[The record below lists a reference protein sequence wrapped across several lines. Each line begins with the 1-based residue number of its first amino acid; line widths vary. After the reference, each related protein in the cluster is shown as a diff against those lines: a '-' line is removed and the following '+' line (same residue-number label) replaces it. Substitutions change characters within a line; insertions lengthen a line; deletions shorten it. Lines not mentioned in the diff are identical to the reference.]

1 MRRLEV
7 RRRQAALTL
16 IELLVVMMILSIL
29 ATAVALSVVNKVH
42 LAKVNAAQSD
52 LHTFGMALDQYDLI
66 VGEFP
71 TTEQGLMALW
81 EPPSGVDE
89 TKWRQ
94 GGPYIKKPNERD
106 PWGNPYV
113 YESPGPDDQ
122 PYAILSYGADG
133 AAGGEDKNADLSN
146 WDLGRGQDQ
155 AQGE

>member
-52 LHTFGMALDQYDLI
+52 LHTFEMALDQYDLI

-81 EPPSGVDE
+81 EPPSELMNQMAAGR
-89 TKWRQ
+89 T
-94 GGPYIKKPNERD
+94 YIKKPNERD